1 MKSLGEYPENR
12 RVDKVRRE
20 NQISGFTYVEALKM
34 EKIMTTEKQI
44 DGSSHAWDGAP
55 ASMPGTPMGNVPIG
69 KKIKFALLF
78 VLVAV
83 TGITCIHVPE
93 WMKWRDLV
101 LQHIGTLLLVIPLLY
116 DTRKNRMPLFAFVG
130 VTLFAILHV
139 VGARYGYS
147 HVPYREWSVN
157 YLGVSAD
164 YWGVPANY
172 LGDLTAFFDAHYM
185 EEDFRNHYDRLVHIS
200 FGFLMFP
207 YLLYI
212 SREWVDRKTLTA
224 IFVAW
229 LLVQTGSM
237 VYEIFEW
244 QLAVLF
250 SPETA
255 DRYNGQQG
263 DVWDAQ
269 KDMLLAMIGSTI
281 MAIFYVIKSK
291 YENRC
296 R

>member
-1 MKSLGEYPENR
+1 MNKENPQICQ
-12 RVDKVRRE
+12 KV
-20 NQISGFTYVEALKM
+20 K
-34 EKIMTTEKQI
+34 
-44 DGSSHAWDGAP
+44 
-55 ASMPGTPMGNVPIG
+55 
-69 KKIKFALLF
+69 ALLLL

-83 TGITCIHVPE
+83 TVITCIHVPE
-93 WMKWRDLV
+93 WIKCQDLL

-116 DTRKNRMPLFAFVG
+116 DIIKNRLPLSAFVG

-139 VGARYGYS
+139 VGARYSYS
-147 HVPYREWSVN
+147 YVPYREWSVS

-172 LGDLTAFFDAHYM
+172 QGDLTAFFDAHYM

-200 FGFLMFP
+200 FGLLMFS
-207 YLLYI
+207 YLLHI
-212 SREWVDRKTLTA
+212 SRKWVDRKPLA
-224 IFVAW
+224 AVFIAW

-237 VYEIFEW
+237 IYEIFEW
-244 QLAVLF
+244 QLAVHF

-255 DRYNGQQG
+255 ERYNGQQG

-281 MAIFYVIKSK
+281 MAVFYAIKSK
-291 YENRC
+291 YESRC

>member
-1 MKSLGEYPENR
+1 MNKENKPICQ
-12 RVDKVRRE
+12 KV
-20 NQISGFTYVEALKM
+20 K
-34 EKIMTTEKQI
+34 
-44 DGSSHAWDGAP
+44 
-55 ASMPGTPMGNVPIG
+55 
-69 KKIKFALLF
+69 ALLLL

-83 TGITCIHVPE
+83 TVITCIHIPE
-93 WMKWRDLV
+93 WIKCQDLL

-116 DTRKNRMPLFAFVG
+116 DTIKNRMPLFAFVG
-130 VTLFAILHV
+130 VTLFAIVHV

-147 HVPYREWSVN
+147 YVPYREWSVS

-172 LGDLTAFFDAHYM
+172 LCDLTDFFDAHHL
-185 EEDFRNHYDRLVHIS
+185 EQDFRNHYDRFVHIS
-200 FGFLMFP
+200 FGFLIFP
-207 YLLYI
+207 YLLHI
-212 SREWVDRKTLTA
+212 SRKWVDRKPLA
-224 IFVAW
+224 AVFVAW

-244 QLAVLF
+244 QLAVHF

-255 DRYNGQQG
+255 EKYNGQQG

-269 KDMLLAMIGSTI
+269 KDMLLAMISSTF
-281 MAIFYVIKSK
+281 MAICYAIKIR